1 MTCTITAEETIMTN
15 LDPQTTGDFWDAY
28 LRAAGAGTKLAQV
41 SRTFPDAPDERCS
54 PVSGPVSYVPRIAPA
69 AITFA
74 WDLVVLRAPIAVD
87 APPRVA

>member
-1 MTCTITAEETIMTN
+1 MTN

-28 LRAAGAGTKLAQV
+28 LRAAGAGTKPAQV
-41 SRTFPDAPDERCS
+41 SRTFPGAAHALCS
-54 PVSGPVSYVPRIAPA
+54 PVSGPVSYVPTIAPA

-87 APPRVA
+87 APKVA

>member
-1 MTCTITAEETIMTN
+1 MTN

-28 LRAAGAGTKLAQV
+28 LCAAGAGTKLSQV
-41 SRTFPDAPDERCS
+41 SRTFLDAPHELRS
-54 PVSGPVSYVPRIAPA
+54 PVIGPVSYVPRITPA

-74 WDLVVLRAPIAVD
+74 WDLVVLRD

>member
-1 MTCTITAEETIMTN
+1 MTD

-28 LRAAGAGTKLAQV
+28 LRAAGAGAGIKLSQV
-41 SRTFPDAPDERCS
+41 SRTFPDARRELCS
-54 PVSGPVSYVPRIAPA
+54 PVIGPVSYVPRIAPA

-74 WDLVVLRAPIAVD
+74 WDLVVLRD

>member
-1 MTCTITAEETIMTN
+1 MTN

-41 SRTFPDAPDERCS
+41 SRTFPDDPHKHCS
-54 PVSGPVSYVPRIAPA
+54 PVSAPVSYVPRIAPA
-69 AITFA
+69 PITFA

-87 APPRVA
+87 APPKVA

>member
-1 MTCTITAEETIMTN
+1 MTN
-15 LDPQTTGDFWDAY
+15 LDLDPQTTGDFWDAY

-41 SRTFPDAPDERCS
+41 SRT
-54 PVSGPVSYVPRIAPA
+54 PVSGTVSYVPRIAPA

-87 APPRVA
+87 APPKVA

>member
-1 MTCTITAEETIMTN
+1 MTN
-15 LDPQTTGDFWDAY
+15 PDLDPQTTGDFWDAY
-28 LRAAGAGTKLAQV
+28 LCAASAGTPYELCA
-41 SRTFPDAPDERCS
+41 

-87 APPRVA
+87 APPKVA

>member
-1 MTCTITAEETIMTN
+1 MTN

-28 LRAAGAGTKLAQV
+28 LRAAGAGAGAGTKLAQV
-41 SRTFPDAPDERCS
+41 SRTFPNAPHELCS
-54 PVSGPVSYVPRIAPA
+54 AVTGPVSYVPTIARA

-87 APPRVA
+87 APPKVA